1 MNLLGRAAE
10 FLVPALVLVAMPS
23 GAAGAAIGLG
33 FPVRLVDAE
42 AVAAVEIV
50 RADYKATAADG
61 PMYAEARVLGVVKG
75 SLPRNTPL
83 KFGETAWCGPTYQVG
98 DLRILFLLRV
108 ISRAYFSAASW
119 ATVCRP
125 GDRLDVYFSPDA
137 LPLLSPAHLRVY
149 LEDMQTL
156 SKAPPRLKVT
166 AAARSQRSIVLSIG
180 LTNVDRQTLWINPAR
195 LLVTYDVG
203 KVRSSATVRLGGGV
217 GSDWTAIFPARGI
230 SGTVTLPRGTLG
242 DQQRLVLTVAHHA
255 LYFPHRTWAG
265 TLTAAP
271 VPVGD

>member
-1 MNLLGRAAE
+1 MADFWATAAAGVMSALL
-10 FLVPALVLVAMPS
+10 AMPS
-23 GAAGAAIGLG
+23 GATGAATG

-50 RADYKATAADG
+50 RTDYNATAADG
-61 PMYAEARVLGVVKG
+61 PMYADARVLAVVKG
-75 SLPRNTPL
+75 SLPRGAPL
-83 KFGETAWCGPTYQVG
+83 RFGETAWCGPTYQVG
-98 DLRILFLLRV
+98 DLRILFLQRV
-108 ISRAYFSAASW
+108 TSRAYFSAASW
-119 ATVCRP
+119 ATACRP

-156 SKAPPRLKVT
+156 SKTPPRLKVGT
-166 AAARSQRSIVLSIG
+166 VTRSQRSITLAIG
-180 LTNVDRQTLWINPAR
+180 LTNTDRQTLWIDPAR

-203 KVRSSATVRLGGGV
+203 KVRSSATLRFAGGV

-230 SGTVTLPRGTLG
+230 SGTVTIPRGALG
-242 DQQRLVLTVAHHA
+242 DQQRVVLTVAHHA